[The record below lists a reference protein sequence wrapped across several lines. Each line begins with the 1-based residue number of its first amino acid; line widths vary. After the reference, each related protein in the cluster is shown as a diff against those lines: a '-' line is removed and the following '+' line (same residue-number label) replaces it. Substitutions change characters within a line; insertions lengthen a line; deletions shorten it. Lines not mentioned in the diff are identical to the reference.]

1 MADSNIRELKRLLK
15 EKDFQEKQKQ
25 MSDITKFRRIK
36 KDHQVEKTELEL
48 LNKIL
53 SSKAAWG
60 LEIRRIDIPINL
72 GGGEEYWM

>member
-1 MADSNIRELKRLLK
+1 
-15 EKDFQEKQKQ
+15 
-25 MSDITKFRRIK
+25 MSDITKFQRIK

-48 LNKIL
+48 LNQIL

-72 GGGEEYWM
+72 GGGEEYWMWK